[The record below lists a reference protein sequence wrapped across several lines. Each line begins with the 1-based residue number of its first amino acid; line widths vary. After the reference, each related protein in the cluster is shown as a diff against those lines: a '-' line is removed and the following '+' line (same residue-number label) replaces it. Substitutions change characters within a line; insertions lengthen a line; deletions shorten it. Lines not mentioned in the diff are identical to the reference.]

1 MTRKYGRNRKCSCAG
16 KKKVVRR
23 CSTSSKKSGRKNT
36 AQQGRRRSI
45 TKRRLKKKNT
55 KRGKTKRGNSKRT
68 KRCGG
73 KMTGGAANALP
84 IEYYGGKSGRYFE
97 NPNDIASHDAYGD
110 YVGQSY
116 GMPFSQDAS
125 GPNLYVHPAS
135 PTGNMTDGF

>member
-1 MTRKYGRNRKCSCAG
+1 MVRKYGRTRRCSCVG

-23 CSTSSKKSGRKNT
+23 CGTKKSVKNR
-36 AQQGRRRSI
+36 AQKA
-45 TKRRLKKKNT
+45 KRVAVAKKNV
-55 KRGKTKRGNSKRT
+55 KRNSPKRVKSKRVKKRT

-73 KMTGGAANALP
+73 KMKGGAANTLP
-84 IEYYGGKSGRYFE
+84 LEYFGGNSGRYFE
-97 NPNDIASHDAYGD
+97 NPNDMASHDTYGD

-116 GMPFSQDAS
+116 GMPFSQDMS

>member
-1 MTRKYGRNRKCSCAG
+1 MTRKYGRIRKCSCDRG
-16 KKKVVRR
+16 KKVVRR
-23 CSTSSKKSGRKNT
+23 RGTSSKKSGKKNT
-36 AQQGRRRSI
+36 SQQGRRRSI
-45 TKRRLKKKNT
+45 TKRRTKKNKT
-55 KRGKTKRGNSKRT
+55 KRGKAKRGNSRRA

-73 KMTGGAANALP
+73 KMKGGAANALP
-84 IEYYGGKSGRYFE
+84 TEYYGGKSGRYFE